1 MARNSGPTY
10 NLRPVYFDGVQKWID
25 AGLRWLLA
33 FASVWKLEV
42 DSTVMFPHCSA
53 TMKKNSAKEL

>member
-1 MARNSGPTY
+1 MARNKRPADD
-10 NLRPVYFDGVQKWID
+10 LRPACFEGVQKWID
-25 AGLRWLLA
+25 AGLHWLLA

-53 TMKKNSAKEL
+53 TMKKSSAKEL